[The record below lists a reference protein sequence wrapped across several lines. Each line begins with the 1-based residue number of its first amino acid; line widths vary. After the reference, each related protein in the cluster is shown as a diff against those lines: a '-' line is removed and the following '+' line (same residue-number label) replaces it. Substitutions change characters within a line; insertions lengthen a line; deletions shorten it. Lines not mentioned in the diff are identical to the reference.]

1 MAEFVYLGV
10 VLAAAVWLFWT
21 QRLRTDFTA
30 LLVML
35 AMVLPWP
42 HPGMGWSAV
51 LDPEEGFAGFGSG
64 AVIMIAGMFVL
75 AGAIEKTGAA
85 EALGLRLLRHVA
97 SNERL
102 MQFTVL
108 CLATI
113 GSTLINDTTVV
124 LIMLPLIVTIC
135 KERRLS
141 PSRYLMFAAYGSL
154 LGGQWTLIGTRS
166 NIILSD
172 FLRQRTGSGIGFF
185 DFAPLGL
192 AVFAAAA
199 VFLMVIGR
207 RMLPA
212 GESGIFSDPVKKFLT
227 ELIVAD
233 DSAVAGSRLDELE
246 VFSTDTLKGVILM
259 RDGRRISRLAPLKDR
274 DVIMVRGTVDRI
286 GELIKSAE
294 FLVREESNLDD
305 AALESVD
312 LVTVEAVLPGNSRYA
327 GSTLDQVSLGDEYGI
342 TVLGVARHGR
352 SIAERVMHTRL
363 ERGDSVL
370 LLGSAGDVEHLR
382 GNSDLLL
389 LREETFA
396 AIGKRKAWMVSLLLA
411 SVIGLAISGLLS
423 PTISIPAAAVLA
435 VLLNC
440 VSWRSVYDTVDW
452 PVLITLGS
460 MISFG
465 LALEKTGAA
474 EGIALLLV
482 DALRGLSPEVLLAA
496 LLLVAILLTQ
506 VIENAAVA
514 IIVAPIAFH
523 TAQATGMSAT
533 PIMIALAVCISA
545 GFSTPVAHES
555 TILVMGPGRYEFRH
569 YLAIGGILALLTWM
583 VAALL
588 TPIIWNGR

>member
-1 MAEFVYLGV
+1 
-10 VLAAAVWLFWT
+10 
-21 QRLRTDFTA
+21 
-30 LLVML
+30 
-35 AMVLPWP
+35 
-42 HPGMGWSAV
+42 
-51 LDPEEGFAGFGSG
+51 
-64 AVIMIAGMFVL
+64 
-75 AGAIEKTGAA
+75 
-85 EALGLRLLRHVA
+85 
-97 SNERL
+97 
-102 MQFTVL
+102 
-108 CLATI
+108 
-113 GSTLINDTTVV
+113 
-124 LIMLPLIVTIC
+124 
-135 KERRLS
+135 
-141 PSRYLMFAAYGSL
+141 
-154 LGGQWTLIGTRS
+154 
-166 NIILSD
+166 
-172 FLRQRTGSGIGFF
+172 
-185 DFAPLGL
+185 
-192 AVFAAAA
+192 
-199 VFLMVIGR
+199 MVIGR

>member
-1 MAEFVYLGV
+1 MSS
-10 VLAAAVWLFWT
+10 
-21 QRLRTDFTA
+21 
-30 LLVML
+30 
-35 AMVLPWP
+35 
-42 HPGMGWSAV
+42 PG
-51 LDPEEGFAGFGSG
+51 D
-64 AVIMIAGMFVL
+64 
-75 AGAIEKTGAA
+75 
-85 EALGLRLLRHVA
+85 
-97 SNERL
+97 
-102 MQFTVL
+102 
-108 CLATI
+108 
-113 GSTLINDTTVV
+113 
-124 LIMLPLIVTIC
+124 
-135 KERRLS
+135 
-141 PSRYLMFAAYGSL
+141 
-154 LGGQWTLIGTRS
+154 
-166 NIILSD
+166 
-172 FLRQRTGSGIGFF
+172 
-185 DFAPLGL
+185 
-192 AVFAAAA
+192 
-199 VFLMVIGR
+199 
-207 RMLPA
+207 
-212 GESGIFSDPVKKFLT
+212 
-227 ELIVAD
+227 
-233 DSAVAGSRLDELE
+233 
-246 VFSTDTLKGVILM
+246 
-259 RDGRRISRLAPLKDR
+259 
-274 DVIMVRGTVDRI
+274 
-286 GELIKSAE
+286 
-294 FLVREESNLDD
+294 REESNLDD

-474 EGIALLLV
+474 AGIALLLV

>member
-1 MAEFVYLGV
+1 
-10 VLAAAVWLFWT
+10 
-21 QRLRTDFTA
+21 
-30 LLVML
+30 
-35 AMVLPWP
+35 
-42 HPGMGWSAV
+42 
-51 LDPEEGFAGFGSG
+51 
-64 AVIMIAGMFVL
+64 
-75 AGAIEKTGAA
+75 
-85 EALGLRLLRHVA
+85 
-97 SNERL
+97 
-102 MQFTVL
+102 
-108 CLATI
+108 
-113 GSTLINDTTVV
+113 
-124 LIMLPLIVTIC
+124 
-135 KERRLS
+135 
-141 PSRYLMFAAYGSL
+141 
-154 LGGQWTLIGTRS
+154 
-166 NIILSD
+166 
-172 FLRQRTGSGIGFF
+172 
-185 DFAPLGL
+185 
-192 AVFAAAA
+192 
-199 VFLMVIGR
+199 
-207 RMLPA
+207 
-212 GESGIFSDPVKKFLT
+212 
-227 ELIVAD
+227 
-233 DSAVAGSRLDELE
+233 
-246 VFSTDTLKGVILM
+246 
-259 RDGRRISRLAPLKDR
+259 
-274 DVIMVRGTVDRI
+274 
-286 GELIKSAE
+286 
-294 FLVREESNLDD
+294 
-305 AALESVD
+305 
-312 LVTVEAVLPGNSRYA
+312 
-327 GSTLDQVSLGDEYGI
+327 
-342 TVLGVARHGR
+342 
-352 SIAERVMHTRL
+352 
-363 ERGDSVL
+363 L